1 MKAIHVAAAAF
12 GGALVGAAAA
22 LLFAP
27 EKGSKTR
34 SEIAKFVKEKC
45 PFVKDRD
52 VEKIAEEIQDVID
65 KAEARISE
73 K

>member
-34 SEIAKFVKEKC
+34 SKIADFVKDNC
-45 PFVKDRD
+45 PFIKDRD
-52 VEKIAEEIQDVID
+52 VEKIAEQIQDVID
-65 KAEARISE
+65 EAEA
-73 K
+73 KLAK